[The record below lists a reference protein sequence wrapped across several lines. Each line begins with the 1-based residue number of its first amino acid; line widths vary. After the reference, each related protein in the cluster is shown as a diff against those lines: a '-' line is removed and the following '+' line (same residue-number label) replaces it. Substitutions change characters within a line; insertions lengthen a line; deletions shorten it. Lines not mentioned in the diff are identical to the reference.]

1 MNLRVMIVDDEP
13 SARDRLRM
21 LLREHEDVTVLG
33 ECGDGLSAL
42 RAIRERSPDL
52 VFLDVQMPGLDGFGV
67 LDAMTGERMPGV
79 IFMSSADAYA
89 LQKLEAHALDH
100 LLKPF
105 DRERFQRTLER
116 ARAEIARSAPVSREL
131 TAVPGRAPGPPDR
144 RFTALL
150 RSLRADGRVP
160 DHIVIRDGG
169 KIASLPPQSIDWVEA
184 AGNYVSIQCGR
195 SSHLLRETM
204 KGMEARLDGERFLRI
219 HRSLIV
225 NLERVE
231 RLASTPHGEYVVT
244 LAGGKSFQSGRGYA
258 PRLRERMR
266 QRRAPEPV
274 AAQMQT
280 T

>member
-13 SARDRLRM
+13 PARDKLRM
-21 LLREHEDVTVLG
+21 LLKDCEDVTVLG

-67 LDAMTGERMPGV
+67 LEAMTGERMPSV
-79 IFMSSADAYA
+79 VFVTAFDQYA
-89 LQKLEAHALDH
+89 LRAFEVHALDY

-116 ARAEIARSAPVSREL
+116 ARAEIARSALASREL
-131 TAVPGRAPGPPDR
+131 TAVSGRASGPPDPR
-144 RFTALL
+144 LTALIE
-150 RSLRADGRVP
+150 SLRADGHLPDRV
-160 DHIVIRDGG
+160 VVRDGG
-169 KIASLPPQSIDWVEA
+169 RIAFLRPDEIDWVEA

-195 SSHLLRETM
+195 ENHLLRETM
-204 KGMEARLDGERFLRI
+204 KGMEARLNSQQFLRI

-225 NLERVE
+225 NLDRVR

-244 LAGGKSFQSGRGYA
+244 LAGGRSFPSGRGYA
-258 PRLRERMR
+258 PPLRDRVRQMR
-266 QRRAPEPV
+266 AAEP
-274 AAQMQT
+274 AAQAQT
-280 T
+280 S